1 MFATTHTKTEKGQS
15 LNALMFR
22 KLMPML
28 IFAYV
33 ISFLDRTNISLAKTH
48 MAVDL
53 GISAAAYGFGA
64 GLFFLTYALMEVP
77 SNLIMHRVG
86 ARLWITRIMITWGIL
101 SAGMAFITDETTFYI
116 ARALLG
122 AAEAGLF
129 PGVMLYLTYWFGKE
143 QRARASGY
151 FLIGVCLANII
162 SGPIGGLLLEMDGIM
177 GWHGWQWLFFLEG
190 IPAVLFSVVI
200 WKKLPDKPSKAR
212 WLTKEQ
218 ADEVEQALKKEN
230 DEEIAS
236 GNVGHSFKGVF
247 KIPQLWLAIAV
258 YFLHQ
263 ISVYSVIFFLP
274 GIIGTYGGLT
284 SVEIGLLNSIPWIAA
299 ALGAAFL
306 PKYATTPKLSR
317 KIMFGGLILMS
328 AGLTLAAYTPPMI
341 ALIGFTLTASMFFVV
356 QPVVFLFAS
365 SRLAGAGMAAGLA
378 LVNTCGITGGF
389 FGPSL
394 LGFVEQTTGSTKNGL
409 IIVAA
414 LLTLAAFLSTR
425 LRQAQESASTSR
437 DNIVLPHVAPCLTEN
452 SRIK

>member
-200 WKKLPDKPSKAR
+200 WKKLPDKPSKAS

-218 ADEVEQALKKEN
+218 ANEVEQALKKEN

-284 SVEIGLLNSIPWIAA
+284 SVEIGLLNSIPWVAA

-425 LRQAQESASTSR
+425 LRQAQESASTPR

>member
-200 WKKLPDKPSKAR
+200 WKKLPDKPSKAS

-284 SVEIGLLNSIPWIAA
+284 SVEIGLLNSIPWVAA

-306 PKYATTPKLSR
+306 PKYATTPTLSR

-414 LLTLAAFLSTR
+414 LRPLAAFLSTR
-425 LRQAQESASTSR
+425 LRQAQKSASTPR

>member
-212 WLTKEQ
+212 WLTQEQ

-409 IIVAA
+409 ISVAA

-425 LRQAQESASTSR
+425 LRQAQESAAKTR
-437 DNIVLPHVAPCLTEN
+437 DNIVLPTVAACLTEN

>member
-200 WKKLPDKPSKAR
+200 WKKLPDKPSKAS
-212 WLTKEQ
+212 WLTQEQ

-425 LRQAQESASTSR
+425 LRQAQESASTPR

>member
-177 GWHGWQWLFFLEG
+177 GWHDWQWLFFLEG

-200 WKKLPDKPSKAR
+200 WKKLPDKPSKAS

-425 LRQAQESASTSR
+425 LRQAQESASTPR
-437 DNIVLPHVAPCLTEN
+437 DNIILPHVATCLTEN

>member
-200 WKKLPDKPSKAR
+200 WKKLPDKPSKAS

-284 SVEIGLLNSIPWIAA
+284 SVEIGLLNSIPWVAA

-425 LRQAQESASTSR
+425 LRQAQESASTPR

>member
-284 SVEIGLLNSIPWIAA
+284 SVEIGLLNSIPWVAA

-425 LRQAQESASTSR
+425 LRQAQESAAKTR
-437 DNIVLPHVAPCLTEN
+437 DNIVLPTVAACLTEN

>member
-200 WKKLPDKPSKAR
+200 WKKLPDKPSKAS

-284 SVEIGLLNSIPWIAA
+284 SVEIGLLNSIPWVAA

>member
-200 WKKLPDKPSKAR
+200 WKKLPDKPSKAS

-218 ADEVEQALKKEN
+218 ANEVEQALKKEN

-394 LGFVEQTTGSTKNGL
+394 LGFVEQTTGSTKIGL

-425 LRQAQESASTSR
+425 LRQAQESASTPR

>member
-177 GWHGWQWLFFLEG
+177 GWHSWQWLFFLEG

-212 WLTKEQ
+212 WLTQEQ

-284 SVEIGLLNSIPWIAA
+284 SVEIGLLNSIPWVAA

-394 LGFVEQTTGSTKNGL
+394 LGFVEQTTGSTKTGSS
-409 IIVAA
+409 
-414 LLTLAAFLSTR
+414 LLPR
-425 LRQAQESASTSR
+425 
-437 DNIVLPHVAPCLTEN
+437 C
-452 SRIK
+452 

>member
-1 MFATTHTKTEKGQS
+1 
-15 LNALMFR
+15 
-22 KLMPML
+22 
-28 IFAYV
+28 
-33 ISFLDRTNISLAKTH
+33 
-48 MAVDL
+48 
-53 GISAAAYGFGA
+53 
-64 GLFFLTYALMEVP
+64 VP
-77 SNLIMHRVG
+77 AQGRC
-86 ARLWITRIMITWGIL
+86 
-101 SAGMAFITDETTFYI
+101 
-116 ARALLG
+116 LG
-122 AAEAGLF
+122 ANAH
-129 PGVMLYLTYWFGKE
+129 
-143 QRARASGY
+143 
-151 FLIGVCLANII
+151 
-162 SGPIGGLLLEMDGIM
+162 LLLA
-177 GWHGWQWLFFLEG
+177 GWQHRPLIV
-190 IPAVLFSVVI
+190 IPEQTVGSATHVQHVFGVI
-200 WKKLPDKPSKAR
+200 WKKLPDKPSKAS

-218 ADEVEQALKKEN
+218 ALEVEQTLKKEN

-284 SVEIGLLNSIPWIAA
+284 SVQIGLLNSIPWIAA

-317 KIMFGGLILMS
+317 KIMFGGLVLMS

-414 LLTLAAFLSTR
+414 LLMLAAFLSTR
-425 LRQAQESASTSR
+425 LRQAQESTSTTR
-437 DNIVLPHVAPCLTEN
+437 DNIVLPHVTPCMTEN
-452 SRIK
+452 TRIK

>member
-218 ADEVEQALKKEN
+218 ADEVELALKKEN

>member
-200 WKKLPDKPSKAR
+200 WKKLPDKPSKAS

-356 QPVVFLFAS
+356 QPVVFLFAT